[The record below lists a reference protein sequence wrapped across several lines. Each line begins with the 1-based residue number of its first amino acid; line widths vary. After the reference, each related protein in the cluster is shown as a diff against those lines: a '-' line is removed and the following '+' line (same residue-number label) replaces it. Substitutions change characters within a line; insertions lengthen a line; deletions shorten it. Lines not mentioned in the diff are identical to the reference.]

1 MIESD
6 KIKLASQQLAS
17 LSTEAINEL
26 LKDMAN
32 ALEAGAE
39 EILVANERDLSR
51 MDSSDPKYD
60 RLRLTHERLSAIAS
74 DCRNVASLPSPLGRI
89 LSQRTMPNG
98 LEISRV
104 SVPFGV
110 IGVIYEARPN
120 VTLDVTALCLKAG
133 SAVILK
139 GGSDAIYAGHELYN
153 DAVKRVASAADVQ
166 MIYVSNAFH
175 DTQKYLCVDGIHP
188 NKAGQEKIAKTI
200 VRAIV

>member
-6 KIKLASQQLAS
+6 KIKLASQQLAF

-39 EILVANERDLSR
+39 EILKANEQDLSR
-51 MDSSDPKYD
+51 MDSGDPKYD
-60 RLRLTHERLSAIAS
+60 RLRLTRERIGAIAS

-110 IGVIYEARPN
+110 IGVIYEA
-120 VTLDVTALCLKAG
+120 
-133 SAVILK
+133 
-139 GGSDAIYAGHELYN
+139 
-153 DAVKRVASAADVQ
+153 
-166 MIYVSNAFH
+166 
-175 DTQKYLCVDGIHP
+175 
-188 NKAGQEKIAKTI
+188 
-200 VRAIV
+200 